1 MELPKF
7 VLADNTDFPEDVF
20 IIHLDFPRFIFNVE
34 TEETEFLESID
45 ESEETELQTEME
57 GLVVQA
63 IEFFKRENDRFL
75 EELGDFE
82 D

>member
-20 IIHLDFPRFIFNVE
+20 IIHLDFPRFIFNVA
-34 TEETEFLESID
+34 TEETEFLESIE
-45 ESEETELQTEME
+45 ESEETDIQAEME
-57 GLVVQA
+57 ALIVEA

-75 EELGDFE
+75 EDFE